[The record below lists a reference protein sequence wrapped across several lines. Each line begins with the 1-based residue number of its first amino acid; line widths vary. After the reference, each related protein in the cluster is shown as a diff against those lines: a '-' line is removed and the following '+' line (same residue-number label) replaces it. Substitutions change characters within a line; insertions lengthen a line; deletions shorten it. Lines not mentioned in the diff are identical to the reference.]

1 MDYIGVD
8 IKSSWDFNDQG
19 DLLLVRDEENMV
31 QAVTNRLTC
40 WLSGLDLYYLEYGS
54 VLTSFLGWKR
64 EDETLKFMRIELDNT
79 LKQDPRMPD
88 YDLDLEFNDNGWIN
102 MHLALH
108 FNDMSDVEM
117 SLVITEDGSIN
128 LLNDDTVE

>member
-64 EDETLKFMRIELDNT
+64 EDETLKFMRIELYNT

>member
-88 YDLDLEFNDNGWIN
+88 YDLDLEFNDNGGIN